1 MSQHF
6 PERYER
12 YSGSVKVELDL
23 SNYATKADLK
33 GATDVDTSS
42 LAAKSDLAS
51 LKSKGDKID
60 VNKLKTVSADKSK
73 LCNVVDNDFVKKTAH
88 DKLATKVNT
97 IDASGFVLKT
107 QYNTDKSGLEKKID
121 DADKK
126 IPNSSGLLKKTD
138 YNAKITGIEGKIPS
152 IAGLATT
159 GALNAV
165 ENKILNV
172 SDLIKKTDYN
182 TNISDIETIY
192 FTGSDCNKF
201 TVETIDAKIKV
212 NRLVDKSD
220 ISRFIGN
227 SDLDKKKIATLAT
240 KAELESEQ
248 DKITR
253 LQSFDSSCFRGKS
266 YFKSDG
272 TQNYLVFQPVYSYF
286 KKFANSN
293 HISAWKEKGVC
304 DESFEPLTTSNNSLA
319 PGLNTIF

>member
-1 MSQHF
+1 MSQCL
-6 PERYER
+6 YER

-73 LCNVVDNDFVKKTAH
+73 LCNVVDNDFVQKTAH

-121 DADKK
+121 DAGKK

-138 YNAKITGIEGKIPS
+138 YNAKFTGIEGKIPS
-152 IAGLATT
+152 IADLATT

-165 ENKILNV
+165 ENKIPSV

-182 TNISDIETIY
+182 TNISDIETRY

-201 TVETIDAKIKV
+201 TVETLDAKIKV

-220 ISRFIGN
+220 ISRFIDHSG
-227 SDLDKKKIATLAT
+227 LDKKKIATLAT

-248 DKITR
+248 DKITK
-253 LQSFDSSCFRGKS
+253 LQSFDSCCFRAKS
-266 YFKSDG
+266 YFKNDG
-272 TQNYLVFQPVYSYF
+272 TQNYLVF
-286 KKFANSN
+286 
-293 HISAWKEKGVC
+293 
-304 DESFEPLTTSNNSLA
+304 
-319 PGLNTIF
+319 